1 MVYPGEGFEPLDH
14 PEFASF
20 DYSTLRT
27 GVMAGSPCPV
37 EVMKRVQKDMHMPEV
52 TICYGMTETAPV
64 STQSRTDDPTR
75 STARS

>member
-20 DYSTLRT
+20 D
-27 GVMAGSPCPV
+27 
-37 EVMKRVQKDMHMPEV
+37 QKDMHMPEV
-52 TICYGMTETAPV
+52 TICCGMTETAPV